1 MVWNNYE
8 LCFAST
14 IMQNYS
20 KPARNCK
27 EQLAK
32 PLISFVYVV
41 GMKIALNISK
51 DCKRSGKN
59 EDI

>member
-1 MVWNNYE
+1 MVWNNYG

-32 PLISFVYVV
+32 SLISFVYVI

-51 DCKRSGKN
+51 GL
-59 EDI
+59 